1 MMNQVEMTTEE
12 VMQMTSE
19 EEERSAGTPHIPL
32 YIVTC
37 VLRKKTAPPTHQ
49 GPKAALARALYTQK
63 SASVPVFAGEARVPV
78 TTSAV
83 VSFGLHFF
91 VTERDVC
98 YFFFFCVAPS
108 RFFAAAGG
116 RFTFLFNMMHDTRRS
131 RGLMTLET
139 EGDVRTTRFVLI
151 SAVGKRNAFDR
162 DA

>member
-1 MMNQVEMTTEE
+1 MNRVKMTTEE

-19 EEERSAGTPHIPL
+19 EEEERNARTPHIPF

-49 GPKAALARALYTQK
+49 GPKAALARTLYTQK

-83 VSFGLHFF
+83 VSFGLHFL

-98 YFFFFCVAPS
+98 YFFFVLCVAPS
-108 RFFAAAGG
+108 RFFAAG
-116 RFTFLFNMMHDTRRS
+116 RGSPFYST
-131 RGLMTLET
+131 
-139 EGDVRTTRFVLI
+139 
-151 SAVGKRNAFDR
+151 
-162 DA
+162 